1 MVFFKHFR
9 QNKKQLKPLKNAHL
23 SRFQAVFNLQAG
35 LYTIYLRITDI
46 ISEIVEKYP
55 FLKDFG
61 GKFVTYALLTTKN
74 ERYLLRLSF
83 PFYV

>member
-35 LYTIYLRITDI
+35 LSATYLRIADI
-46 ISEIVEKYP
+46 FSEIVEKYP
-55 FLKDFG
+55 FLKGFG
-61 GKFVTYALLTTKN
+61 SKVVTYMLLTKKISAN
-74 ERYLLRLSF
+74 
-83 PFYV
+83 FYAFITPI

>member
-1 MVFFKHFR
+1 MPAPVLTLR
-9 QNKKQLKPLKNAHL
+9 LARRVYVLPLTYA
-23 SRFQAVFNLQAG
+23 
-35 LYTIYLRITDI
+35 IYLRITDI

>member
-1 MVFFKHFR
+1 M
-9 QNKKQLKPLKNAHL
+9 
-23 SRFQAVFNLQAG
+23 
-35 LYTIYLRITDI
+35 

-61 GKFVTYALLTTKN
+61 GKFVPYALLTTKN

-83 PFYV
+83 PFYVQFLTFFKQLLDI